1 MNTPDP
7 IQLWTIIIGMALC
20 SYALRF
26 LFIGLVGGRQLP
38 AWFLRHLRYTA
49 VAMLPALV
57 APLVIWPEATGG
69 QPDIARMS
77 AAIATITVGL
87 LTRNVLASITAGAA
101 VLYGLLFLLGG

>member
-7 IQLWTIIIGMALC
+7 IQLWTIIIGMALG

-57 APLVIWPEATGG
+57 APLVIWPTATGG

-77 AAIATITVGL
+77 AAVATIAVGL
-87 LTRNVLASITAGAA
+87 LTRNVLASIMAGAA

>member
-1 MNTPDP
+1 M
-7 IQLWTIIIGMALC
+7 
-20 SYALRF
+20 
-26 LFIGLVGGRQLP
+26 P

-57 APLVIWPEATGG
+57 APLVIWPTATGG

-77 AAIATITVGL
+77 AAVATIAVGL
-87 LTRNVLASITAGAA
+87 LTRNVLASIMAGAA